1 MAVTDQE
8 IAAPREAALSD
19 SFECACGCKR
29 RGIPIENVLELLDA
43 LEAAQERVKLR
54 EAMMDGRFLGPVTC
68 EGCADEVVWDG
79 QNWTEHP
86 SHDHDFKPVWLS
98 TKHLEQRILALIAD
112 LEAAQERVRE
122 LRELEAESDKFRKA
136 ALYFEEQYATK
147 LAEAAEKEP
156 VVQCGFSPECRAN
169 YERAEAAES
178 KLAKIAALARK
189 PNAIGR
195 YWDMEIRLILEEQS

>member
-122 LRELEAESDKFRKA
+122 LEAESDKFRKA
-136 ALYFEEQYATK
+136 ALYLEEQYATK

-169 YERAEAAES
+169 YERAEAAEA
-178 KLAKIAALARK
+178 KLAKIAAWGKRNLSTNGCSTRMLRA
-189 PNAIGR
+189 
-195 YWDMEIRLILEEQS
+195 ILEEQS